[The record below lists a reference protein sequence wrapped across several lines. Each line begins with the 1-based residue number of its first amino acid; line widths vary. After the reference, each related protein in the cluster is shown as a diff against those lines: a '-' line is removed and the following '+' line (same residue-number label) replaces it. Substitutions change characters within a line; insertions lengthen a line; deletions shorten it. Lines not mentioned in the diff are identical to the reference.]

1 MWDDLVQN
9 GVALPELSEESL
21 NQIIFLSCRNVLGR
35 MNLADNNEI
44 STMLLNSLRS
54 SDGIKLRRRVV
65 FSSQTLQPIAQIVSE
80 NNHTY
85 YNLKNS
91 YRMLSMALDELPL
104 LVNGRKLEEMIKRQ
118 KFDEY
123 SRLRPVN
130 QNIFSLGS
138 VGEILRWIK
147 QTTGRRTNCFVNSM
161 PLNKKWE
168 LYEREVSLPPKIQA
182 DFNRLLKNWVA
193 VEEDNLYILG
203 NNLAYAKQFVLN
215 QEEIPDQKKFEDEN
229 FAPGSGNCKGWR
241 CFA

>member
-1 MWDDLVQN
+1 M
-9 GVALPELSEESL
+9 PELSEESL

-65 FSSQTLQPIAQIVSE
+65 FSPQTLQPIAQIVSE

-118 KFDEY
+118 KLDEY

-130 QNIFSLGS
+130 QKYFSLSG
-138 VGEILRWIK
+138 VGEILRWMK
-147 QTTGRRTNCFVNSM
+147 QTTGRQTNCFVNSM
-161 PLNKKWE
+161 PLNK
-168 LYEREVSLPPKIQA
+168 
-182 DFNRLLKNWVA
+182 
-193 VEEDNLYILG
+193 
-203 NNLAYAKQFVLN
+203 
-215 QEEIPDQKKFEDEN
+215 
-229 FAPGSGNCKGWR
+229 SGNYMNVKFHCRRKYR
-241 CFA
+241 PILIVF

>member
-65 FSSQTLQPIAQIVSE
+65 FSPQTLQPIAQIVSE

-118 KFDEY
+118 KLDEY

-130 QNIFSLGS
+130 QNIFP
-138 VGEILRWIK
+138 
-147 QTTGRRTNCFVNSM
+147 Q
-161 PLNKKWE
+161 
-168 LYEREVSLPPKIQA
+168 
-182 DFNRLLKNWVA
+182 
-193 VEEDNLYILG
+193 
-203 NNLAYAKQFVLN
+203 
-215 QEEIPDQKKFEDEN
+215 
-229 FAPGSGNCKGWR
+229 R
-241 CFA
+241 CRGKSSDG

>member
-1 MWDDLVQN
+1 MGRFGAKRSCLA
-9 GVALPELSEESL
+9 GVKRGEPESDYL
-21 NQIIFLSCRNVLGR
+21 LSCRNVLGR

-65 FSSQTLQPIAQIVSE
+65 FSPQTLQPIAQIVSE

-118 KFDEY
+118 KLDEY

-130 QNIFSLGS
+130 QNIFPRQCRGKSSDG
-138 VGEILRWIK
+138 
-147 QTTGRRTNCFVNSM
+147 
-161 PLNKKWE
+161 
-168 LYEREVSLPPKIQA
+168 
-182 DFNRLLKNWVA
+182 
-193 VEEDNLYILG
+193 
-203 NNLAYAKQFVLN
+203 
-215 QEEIPDQKKFEDEN
+215 
-229 FAPGSGNCKGWR
+229 
-241 CFA
+241 